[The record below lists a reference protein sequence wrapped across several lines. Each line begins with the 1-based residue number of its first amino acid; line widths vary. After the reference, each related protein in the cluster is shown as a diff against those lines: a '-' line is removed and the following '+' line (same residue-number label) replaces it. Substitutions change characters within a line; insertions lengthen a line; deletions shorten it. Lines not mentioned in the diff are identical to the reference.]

1 MGWLK
6 PDNCI
11 CVDRYLWL
19 LPNSLL
25 LDFIQSFKP
34 KGLIYVAYN
43 TCEFEKHPPAFTED
57 TVPLS
62 VRWRSMCSRRLRTVR
77 TATQCD
83 IRL

>member
-1 MGWLK
+1 MRWLK

-43 TCEFEKHPPAFTED
+43 TCE
-57 TVPLS
+57 
-62 VRWRSMCSRRLRTVR
+62 LR
-77 TATQCD
+77 
-83 IRL
+83 IRKASARFY